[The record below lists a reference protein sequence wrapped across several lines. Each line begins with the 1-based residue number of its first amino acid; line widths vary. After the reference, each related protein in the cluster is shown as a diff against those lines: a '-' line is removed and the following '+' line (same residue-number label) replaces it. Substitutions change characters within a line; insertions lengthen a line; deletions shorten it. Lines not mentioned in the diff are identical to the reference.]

1 MRKTRWVSLLVL
13 LLLLL
18 LHQNYWMWGSDGIV
32 LGLPVNLL
40 YHLGLCLLMPLVMLL
55 ILRGTADELSDRD

>member
-1 MRKTRWVSLLVL
+1 MRNTRWVLLVV

-18 LHQNYWMWGSDGIV
+18 LHQNYWMWGADGIV

-55 ILRGTADELSDRD
+55 VLRSPANGSLDRD

>member
-1 MRKTRWVSLLVL
+1 MV

-18 LHQNYWMWGSDGIV
+18 LHQNYWMWGADRIV

-55 ILRGTADELSDRD
+55 VLRNAADELSDRD